1 MMKKVLPL
9 IIIVA
14 CLVGGFA
21 MFDFLPEIGNS
32 KSAPN
37 THTTEYYIEH
47 ATTETN
53 APNMVTAIIVD
64 YRGFD
69 TMYETTVMFIAGVAV
84 VMILANSPDHKRRAR
99 RSVKNVRMNRTKK
112 GSPVYQTINKEVMIA
127 IIEPLILIYA
137 IYVLF
142 HGEVSLGGG
151 FQAGALMGMVYLL
164 NAMVTPERKCLIHLP
179 KENSVVLG
187 GIGTF
192 IYVFTG
198 ILCMIGGG
206 VFLQYEK
213 LPFSMDVLEKHST
226 GMLLVEVGVA
236 ICVMSTIVTILNAI
250 MERVRFDDDTN

>member
-1 MMKKVLPL
+1 MKKILPL
-9 IIIVA
+9 ILIVG
-14 CLVGGFA
+14 CLTAAFWT
-21 MFDFLPEIGNS
+21 FDFLPTIGDA

-53 APNMVTAIIVD
+53 APNMVTSIIVD
-64 YRGFD
+64 YRAFD

-84 VMILANSPDHKRRAR
+84 VMILANSPEHKRRAR
-99 RSVKNVRMNRTKK
+99 RSVRNVRMNRKRS

-164 NAMVTPERKCLIHLP
+164 NAMVTPERKGLVHLP
-179 KENSVVLG
+179 KERAVALG
-187 GIGTF
+187 GVGTF

-198 ILCMIGGG
+198 ILCMVGGG

-213 LPFSMDVLEKHST
+213 LPIPMHALEKHST
-226 GMLLVEVGVA
+226 GMLMVEVGVA
-236 ICVMSTIVTILNAI
+236 ICVMATIVTILNAI